1 MKVTS
6 SIILK
11 LLSFAF
17 AFIVLDTLITYYGIT
32 LEWVPAYLETNV
44 VYRLY
49 GLDAFLLGKLVVGS
63 ATVTVFYIRLKD
75 ATHFLFKAYNMI
87 LLAFTSVSWFAVISN
102 IIVIIDINYLIDI
115 YYVTVIPT
123 SMILLT
129 LHGIWWMRL
138 RP

>member
-6 SIILK
+6 SLILK

-63 ATVTVFYIRLKD
+63 AAVTVFYIRLRD
-75 ATHFLFKAYNMI
+75 ATYSLFKAYNMI

-123 SMILLT
+123 SMILLI
-129 LHGIWWMRL
+129 LHGLWWIRL
-138 RP
+138 GP